1 MEPKTTQN
9 LFNDY
14 FTNSIHKLILLCSA
28 FFYKKVLLA
37 PFNIVFV
44 FMLIFFPANSYSQS
58 CKATLQVEK
67 NRSTKSVPPE
77 GMAYKLLISNTG
89 SSNST
94 YVLSVS
100 NINSSCSNNDGSNN
114 SSNVN
119 LNFTFADT
127 NTNSINQVSVSPGE
141 TIPFIVQVKVPNGT
155 AINRWNCTQIT
166 ATSIECP
173 SYKVNTVLHTLVS
186 DPNVE

>member
-1 MEPKTTQN
+1 MKPKTTLN
-9 LFNDY
+9 LLKDFL
-14 FTNSIHKLILLCSA
+14 TNLIQKIILVCFS
-28 FFYKKVLLA
+28 FFDKKVSLA
-37 PFNIVFV
+37 TYKIAIVFLL
-44 FMLIFFPANSYSQS
+44 FSINSYSQA
-58 CKATLQVEK
+58 CKATLHVEK
-67 NRSTKSVPPE
+67 NRFTKSVPPE

-89 SSNST
+89 PSNTT

-100 NINSSCSNNDGSNN
+100 NINTSCSNNDGSNT

-127 NTNSINQVSVSPGE
+127 NTNSINQISVSPGE

-155 AINRWNCTQIT
+155 AVNRWNCTQIT

-173 SYKVNTVLHTLVS
+173 SYKVNTILHTLVS